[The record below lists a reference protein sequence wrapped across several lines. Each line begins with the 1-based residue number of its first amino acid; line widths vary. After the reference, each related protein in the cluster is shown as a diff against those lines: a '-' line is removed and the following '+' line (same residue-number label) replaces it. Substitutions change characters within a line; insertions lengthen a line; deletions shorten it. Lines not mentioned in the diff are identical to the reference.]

1 MEEKKCHSAL
11 ELAPYGYAF
20 LEPVHDEQGKIIDM
34 LVTKASPK
42 FLDTICEAHAQPCN
56 CALSELIPDL
66 MIGNACLSKLLSCS
80 TGNYFECFCG
90 KTNKWIR
97 FHLSIYGE
105 NQYIIYSEDITETK
119 ASEEILK
126 ETNERLQIVMNNI
139 PQFIFWKD
147 RNSVLLGCNEN
158 FARVAGVESPEDIA
172 GKTDYDLVWKKE
184 ESDFFRECDERV
196 MSSGKAEYK
205 IVEPQL
211 QADGKQAWLETN
223 KIPLFDEHGN
233 VTGILGTFED
243 ITQRVEAE
251 QKLKEQEERLRYLLD
266 NMSDVLFTCD
276 LNYQITY
283 ISPSIKR
290 LTGDTPEENMSKS
303 LAQKHTPESA
313 QKVRDA
319 VMEEFEKEKDPSED
333 KNRSRLIESQMYR
346 KDGSI
351 IDVASNVKFIRDENG
366 LPIGTLGVIRDIS
379 GRKLAERKAA
389 ESFQRANA
397 MRTAIAELI
406 LDKSAAES
414 NVEEA
419 LKHICKTVA
428 HSLDIQR
435 VSVWDLNEGNTEL
448 KCLVKYN
455 TVNNTFHSGTI
466 LETSLYPEYFHALL
480 SETRINAT
488 DAQNDPRTSELTRTY
503 LRPEGISSMLDAGI
517 LSQGKLIG
525 VVCCEHSGE
534 MRNWLPDEESFISTV
549 AALVAQIFSN
559 AERRKAE
566 EALSQSNNRLLT
578 VMNSIP
584 AFIYIADIKTCELLF
599 INEYGQN
606 AWGKNI
612 TGQKCWKV
620 LQGKD
625 GPCEF
630 CTNDQLLDSEDNPKG
645 IYQWEF
651 LNQVNGKWYDIRD
664 CAIHWTDGRLVR
676 MEIAI
681 DITERKQA
689 ERELLDS
696 EENLRIT
703 LNSIGDA
710 VIATDTKGM
719 ITRMNPV
726 AEQLTGWTIDEATGK
741 SVTEILHII
750 NSKTRRKA
758 GNPVE
763 KVLKTGKTVGMANHT
778 LLLSKD
784 GLEYQIADSAAPI
797 KDNNGTVAGV
807 VMVFRDVTSEYAA
820 AMAITESERKYREL
834 YKNLMDGS
842 ASVDLDGKVTQFNK
856 AFQDLIGY
864 EEREIYQL
872 TYEDITPG
880 KWHQTERKIIEEQV
894 LRRGYSDLYEKEYI
908 RKDGTVFPV
917 ELTTYLIHDENRNP
931 KGYWAIIRD
940 ISERKQNEKMI
951 MLNAERSE
959 ALLEIGYMYDSSLSE
974 ITDYALEK
982 AVEITQ
988 SSIGYLAFLN
998 EDETVLSMHA
1008 WSAQAMKQC
1017 EIKDKPITYNVE
1029 ETGLWGEAV
1038 RQRKPIITND
1048 YTSESK
1054 WKKGY
1059 PEGHVAIV
1067 RHMNTPVF
1075 DHDKI
1080 VIVAGV
1086 GNKAEDYTDN
1096 DVQQLT
1102 LLMQGM
1108 WRIIERKRTQDKLKV
1123 FMESLHNSTD
1133 AIGMSDPEGKHYYH
1147 NHAFESLFG
1156 NVGENPPETLYVD
1169 KSVGDEVFSVITSGG
1184 SWTGE
1189 VQMYSKDQRI
1199 LDVYLRAYSVKDA
1212 RGNVSAVVGIH
1223 TDITERK
1230 MAEKALVEA
1239 KEKAEESDRLKSV
1252 FLANVSHEIRTPMNA
1267 ILGFLELLKDQ
1278 NLTSQKKTDYISIV
1292 NQSGKRLLNTINDI
1306 IEISKIESGQADVM
1320 ISEVNVQE
1328 VLKFHFDF
1336 FRQQCREKGLLL
1348 RLSEYITGDRAKILT
1363 DRHKLD
1369 GILTNLINNAIKFT
1383 PEGSVE
1389 FGNRIENGNL
1399 LFYVRDT
1406 GVGIPE
1412 NRLNAIFE
1420 RFVQA
1425 DVHNTRAHEGS
1436 GLGLSIVKAYLEILN
1451 GKIWLE
1457 SEEKKGTAFY
1467 FQIPYNPVI
1476 KEKEL
1481 NIFDNSHNRTAPIRK
1496 KTILVAED
1504 NDFNYVLIENIL
1516 NDDRFYILRAKNG
1529 TDVLKYLEKITDI
1542 SLILIDIN
1550 MPGMNGYETT
1560 RLIRQ
1565 MNVNIP
1571 IIVQSA
1577 YAFGGEREKA
1587 IEAGCND
1594 YIVKPINKSEL
1605 MKLIH
1610 LYLNL
1615 DE

>member
-1 MEEKKCHSAL
+1 MKENLNHAAL
-11 ELAPYGYAF
+11 ELAPFGYAL
-20 LEPVHDEQGKIIDM
+20 LEPVHHDDGAIIDM
-34 LVTKASPK
+34 RVLYTSLK
-42 FLDTICEAHAQPCN
+42 FLNAVCKDQTLPDN
-56 CALSELIPDL
+56 CALSTLIPDL
-66 MIGNACLSKLLSCS
+66 LNENDCLSRLIACEPG
-80 TGNYFECFCG
+80 TYVDNRCET
-90 KTNKWIR
+90 TNKWVR
-97 FHLSIYGE
+97 FHMNRYNE
-105 NQYIIYSEDITETK
+105 NQYIIYSEDITERK
-119 ASEEILK
+119 VSEDILK
-126 ETNERLQIVMNNI
+126 ETNERLQLVMNNI

-158 FARVAGVESPEDIA
+158 FARVAGVESPEDIV

-196 MSSGKAEYK
+196 MSSGKAEYR

-251 QKLKEQEERLRYLLD
+251 QKLKEQEMHLRYLLD

-276 LNYQITY
+276 LNFQITY
-283 ISPSIKR
+283 ISSSIER
-290 LTGDTPEENMSKS
+290 LTGDTPEENISKS

-313 QKVRDA
+313 QKVRDV
-319 VMEEFEKEKDPSED
+319 VMEEFEKEKDPSVD

-346 KDGSI
+346 KDGSV
-351 IDVASNVKFIRDENG
+351 IDVASNVKFVRDENG
-366 LPIGTLGVIRDIS
+366 RPYGCLGVIRDITE
-379 GRKLAERKAA
+379 RKLAERQAA
-389 ESFQRANA
+389 ESIQRANA
-397 MRTAIAELI
+397 MRSAIAELI
-406 LDKSAAES
+406 LDKSVAES

-419 LKHICKTVA
+419 LKHICSTVA
-428 HSLDIQR
+428 HSLGIQR
-435 VSVWDLNEGNTEL
+435 ISVWELNEGNTEL

-455 TVNNTFHSGTI
+455 TVNEAFHHETI
-466 LETSLYPEYFHALL
+466 LETSLYPEYFQALL
-480 SETRINAT
+480 SETRISAT

-534 MRNWLPDEESFISTV
+534 MRSWHPDEESFVSTV

-566 EALSQSNNRLLT
+566 DALIHSNNRLLT

-584 AFIYIADIKTCELLF
+584 AFIYIVDMQTHDLLF
-599 INEYGQN
+599 INEFGKK
-606 AWGKNI
+606 AWGENI
-612 TGQKCWKV
+612 IGEKCFKV
-620 LQGKD
+620 LQGMD
-625 GPCEF
+625 ECCEF
-630 CTNDQLLDSEDNPKG
+630 CTNDKLLDEDGKPTG

-651 LNQVNGKWYDIRD
+651 QNLVNGKWYDIRD
-664 CAIHWTDGRLVR
+664 CAIHWTDGKLVR

-689 ERELLDS
+689 EKELLES

-710 VIATDTKGM
+710 VIATDTQG
-719 ITRMNPV
+719 IVTRMNPV
-726 AEQLTGWTIDEATGK
+726 AEQLTGWKMSEAEGK
-741 SVTEILHII
+741 SVTEILHVIS
-750 NSKTRRKA
+750 SKTRRKA

-778 LLLSKD
+778 LLISKD
-784 GLEYQIADSAAPI
+784 GREYQIADSAAPI
-797 KDNNGTVAGV
+797 KDNKGDIAGV

-842 ASVDLDGKVTQFNK
+842 ASVDLDGNIIQFNS
-856 AFQDLIGY
+856 AFQELIGY
-864 EEREIYQL
+864 EEHEIYQL
-872 TYEDITPG
+872 AYEDITPG

-894 LRRGYSDLYEKEYI
+894 FVRGYSDLYEKEYI
-908 RKDGTVFPV
+908 HKNGSVFPV
-917 ELTTYLIHDENRNP
+917 ELTTYLVHDENRNP

-951 MLNAERSE
+951 RLNVERSE
-959 ALLEIGYMYDSSLSE
+959 ALLELGHMYDSSMSE
-974 ITDYALEK
+974 ITNFALEK

-998 EDETVLSMHA
+998 EDETILSMYA

-1017 EIKDKPITYNVE
+1017 EIKDKPINYIVE

-1038 RQRKPIITND
+1038 RQRKPVITND
-1048 YTSESK
+1048 YADDNP
-1054 WKKGY
+1054 WKKGC
-1059 PEGHVAIV
+1059 PQGHIHIV

-1075 DHDKI
+1075 DNGKI

-1108 WRIIERKRTQDKLKV
+1108 WRIIERKKTQDKLKV

-1133 AIGMSDPEGKHYYH
+1133 AIGMSDPKGKHYYH
-1147 NHAFESLFG
+1147 NHAFEKLFG
-1156 NVGENPPETLYVD
+1156 NVGENPPDTLYVD
-1169 KSVGDEVFSVITSGG
+1169 KLVGDEVFNVITSGG

-1189 VQMYSKDQRI
+1189 VQMYSEDRRV

-1212 RGNVSAVVGIH
+1212 QGNVSAVVGIH

-1306 IEISKIESGQADVM
+1306 IEISKIESGQAEVM
-1320 ISEVNVQE
+1320 ISEVNVLE

-1383 PEGSVE
+1383 SEGSVE
-1389 FGNRIENGNL
+1389 FGNKIDNGNL

-1406 GVGIPE
+1406 GIGIPE
-1412 NRLNAIFE
+1412 NRLNAIFD

-1425 DVHNTRAHEGS
+1425 DVHNTRSHEGS

-1451 GKIWLE
+1451 GKIWVE
-1457 SEEKKGTAFY
+1457 SEENKGSVFY
-1467 FQIPYNPVI
+1467 FRLPYNPIV
-1476 KEKEL
+1476 KEEDSDL
-1481 NIFDNSHNRTAPIRK
+1481 NILQRRAEPLSR

-1504 NDFNYVLIENIL
+1504 NDFNFVLIENIL

-1529 TDVLKYLEKITDI
+1529 SDVLKYLEKITDI

-1560 RLIRQ
+1560 RLIRE
-1565 MNVNIP
+1565 MNTDIP

-1577 YAFGGEREKA
+1577 YALGGEREKA
-1587 IEAGCND
+1587 FEAGCND

-1610 LYLNL
+1610 IYLNL